1 MILYHGSY
9 CKVENPLL
17 EKCAAN
23 KDFGRGFYLTSS
35 KEQAVSFLRTSIYK
49 AIANESISEGQ
60 DFGFVS
66 SFEFSLIPEL
76 NVYSFKSADIEWLHC
91 VASHRTENAFAE
103 IHDRMKKYDLI
114 TGKIANDATNTTLTA
129 YISGAYGQMGTSDA
143 DEFCIKRLLPNKL
156 QDQFCFRTEKALKCL
171 AFIKAEKIWLR

>member
-1 MILYHGSY
+1 MLNVGEI
-9 CKVENPLL
+9 
-17 EKCAAN
+17 
-23 KDFGRGFYLTSS
+23 TSS
-35 KEQAVSFLRTSIYK
+35 LIFSAFATPETKVVFPAPKSPFRRITSPLVK
-49 AIANESISEGQ
+49 LEAILEAIC
-60 DFGFVS
+60 FVS

-76 NVYSFKSADIEWLHC
+76 NVYSFKSADIERLHC

-156 QDQFCFRTEKALKCL
+156 QNQFCFRTEKALKCL